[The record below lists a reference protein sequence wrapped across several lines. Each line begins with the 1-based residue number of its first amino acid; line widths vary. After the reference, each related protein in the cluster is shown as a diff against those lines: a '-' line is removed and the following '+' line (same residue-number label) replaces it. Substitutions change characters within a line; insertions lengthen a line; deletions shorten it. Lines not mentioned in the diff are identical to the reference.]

1 MTHQRYELYKI
12 NEVHIYVTYKFII
25 ISKSGTH
32 TPIAEAAAAPVAAT
46 TYSEPAP
53 AAVAPVAGTVVEAA
67 PVEAA
72 APAADPSSS
81 QYHAQD
87 DLGQYNYGYS
97 NPNSA
102 KVETKSADGIVRGSY
117 TYIDAHGKLQTV
129 QYISDAFG
137 FRVAATNLPVHV
149 VDQGGNSVQVLV

>member
-1 MTHQRYELYKI
+1 MCSIQILKPKLQGPTLLAQ
-12 NEVHIYVTYKFII
+12 
-25 ISKSGTH
+25 
-32 TPIAEAAAAPVAAT
+32 
-46 TYSEPAP
+46 EP
-53 AAVAPVAGTVVEAA
+53 VAPVAV
-67 PVEAA
+67 
-72 APAADPSSS
+72 AADPVVVPAATPVVPVASPVVSS

-117 TYIDAHGKLQTV
+117 TYIDAHGKLQTT

-149 VDQGGNSVQVLV
+149 VDQVGNSVYTQFWHYCS